1 MPAVC
6 LRDPWST
13 RVFDPQR
20 LLVQAYTRLILL
32 PARADGSKMAVIAQ
46 FGTREIC
53 LIETLAAD
61 APPESVALRVELY
74 DRARGHA
81 VESMACNDLEEAPFT
96 SIDEIERLPSMT
108 PERAAL
114 LRGALNIYN
123 PGGGLEPRSQPE
135 PAQR

>member
-1 MPAVC
+1 MMPVVC

-13 RVFDPQR
+13 RAFDPQR

-81 VESMACNDLEEAPFT
+81 VESMACNDLEEAEAATTELMKDAREADFGSSP
-96 SIDEIERLPSMT
+96 PSSGQ
-108 PERAAL
+108 PCADAAG
-114 LRGALNIYN
+114 R
-123 PGGGLEPRSQPE
+123 
-135 PAQR
+135 

>member
-1 MPAVC
+1 MMPAVC

-13 RVFDPQR
+13 RAFDPQR

-32 PARADGSKMAVIAQ
+32 PARADGSKMAVIAR

-81 VESMACNDLEEAPFT
+81 VESMACNDLEEAEAATTELMKDAREAVFGCSP
-96 SIDEIERLPSMT
+96 PSS
-108 PERAAL
+108 
-114 LRGALNIYN
+114 G
-123 PGGGLEPRSQPE
+123 
-135 PAQR
+135 